1 MTSNKEQWTR
11 RENAVARGV
20 ASIHQRFAVN
30 AQNAEV
36 HDSDGNRLIDF
47 AAGLAVC
54 NTGHSHP
61 RIVEAVK
68 SQLDRFSHACFQ
80 VTPYESYIELAEEL
94 NKIAPGG
101 DPKKSLFVTTGAEA
115 IENAVK
121 IARAYT
127 GRRGVVTFTGGYHGR
142 TMMTLAMTKKVFPY
156 KAGFGPMPSEIHHA
170 AFPFE
175 YHGITQ
181 DAAWKSLMD
190 VFFSDIEASA
200 TAAIVLE
207 PVLGEGGFYVTPK
220 PFMQKLRKFCDENE
234 ILLIIDEI
242 QTGFA
247 RTGKMFAIEHM
258 DVAPDLMTVAKAMA
272 GGFPIAGVIGKAE
285 IMDAPA
291 PGGLGG
297 TYGGSPLACV
307 AGLEVLKI
315 IEEENLCDRAVSIG
329 DQIKSHLKEAQ
340 QSGLRCIGDIRGL
353 GAMVA
358 VEFVKDGN
366 ADEPLPDL
374 TREIVVEAAE
384 EGLMLLS
391 CGIRGNVIRFLPALT
406 ASDEIVEDGM
416 KILMKILKQKS

>member
-20 ASIHQRFAVN
+20 ASMHQRFAVN

-36 HDSDGNRLIDF
+36 QDSDGNRLIDF

-220 PFMQKLRKFCDENE
+220 PFMQKLRKFCDENG

-258 DVAPDLMTVAKAMA
+258 DVTPDLMTVAKAMA

-315 IEEENLCDRAVSIG
+315 IEEENLCHRAVEIG
-329 DQIKSHLKEAQ
+329 EQIKSRLKEGQ
-340 QSGLRCIGDIRGL
+340 QSGMRCIGDIRGL

-366 ADEPLPDL
+366 VDEPLPDL

-416 KILMKILKQKS
+416 KILMNILKRKS